1 MYEGVVIK
9 MEWRMQMNK
18 ENMWD
23 WVKQANSIAIA
34 GHVRPDGDCIGSC
47 MALYQ
52 YIKKEYPNKNT
63 KVYFEN
69 VPESF
74 QYLFEKEEMNI
85 GFENMEEAE
94 LFFSIDCSDLERLGL
109 AAKLFEKAE
118 HTICIDHHISNTG
131 YAKLNY
137 IAPTASSAAEVV
149 FELLEEEKINKE
161 VATSIYLGIVHDSG
175 VFKYSNVSRRT
186 MEIAGILVEKGVET
200 TSLIDNT
207 FYHKTYIQN
216 QILGRVLLESILVL
230 DGKGIVSCVT
240 KKMMDFY
247 GCVTS
252 DLDGIV
258 EQLRITD
265 GVEVAIFLHELEPLS
280 YKVSMRSKD
289 VVDVSKIAA
298 QFGGGGHIKA
308 AGCTMTGTFHDII
321 NSILELVDLQM
332 KEVRL

>member
-1 MYEGVVIK
+1 MDK
-9 MEWRMQMNK
+9 K
-18 ENMWD
+18 TMWD
-23 WVKQANSIAIA
+23 LVKQANSIGIA
-34 GHVRPDGDCIGSC
+34 GHIRPDGDCIGSC
-47 MALYQ
+47 IALYQ
-52 YIKKEYPNKNT
+52 YIKKEYPSK
-63 KVYFEN
+63 KIRVYFETI
-69 VPESF
+69 PESF
-74 QYLFEKEEMNI
+74 RYLFEKENLAV
-85 GFENMEEAE
+85 GFENMEQVD
-94 LFFSIDCSDLERLGL
+94 LFFSVDCSDLERLGP
-109 AAKLFEKAE
+109 AEKLFHEAT
-118 HTICIDHHISNTG
+118 HTICVDHHISNSG
-131 YAKLNY
+131 YAEVNY
-137 IAPTASSAAEVV
+137 INAKASSAAEVV
-149 FELLEEEKINKE
+149 FELLEEKNINKD

-216 QILGRVLLESILVL
+216 QILGRVLLESILVM
-230 DGKGIVSCVT
+230 DGKAIVSCVT
-240 KKMMDFY
+240 KRMMEFY

-289 VVDVSKIAA
+289 VIDVSKIAA

-308 AGCTMTGTFHDII
+308 AGCTITGTFHDII
-321 NSILELVDLQM
+321 NSVLELVDLQM
-332 KEVRL
+332 KEVER

>member
-1 MYEGVVIK
+1 MD
-9 MEWRMQMNK
+9 WRMQMNK
-18 ENMWD
+18 KEIWD
-23 WVKQANSIAIA
+23 WVEEAGSIAIA
-34 GHVRPDGDCIGSC
+34 GHIRPDGDCIGSC

-52 YIKKEYPNKNT
+52 YIKKEYPNK
-63 KVYFEN
+63 KIQVYFEN
-69 VPESF
+69 VPKSF
-74 QYLFEKEEMNI
+74 RYLFEMKEMTI
-85 GFENMEEAE
+85 GFENMEQAE
-94 LFFSIDCSDLERLGL
+94 LFFSVDCSDLERLGP
-109 AAKLFEKAE
+109 AVELFEGAS
-118 HTICIDHHISNTG
+118 HTICIDHHISNEG
-131 YAKLNY
+131 YGELNY
-137 IAPTASSAAEVV
+137 IVPGASSAAEVL
-149 FELLEEEKINKE
+149 FELLDENKINKN

-186 MEIAGILVEKGVET
+186 MEIAGILIEKGVET

-216 QILGRVLLESILVL
+216 QILGRVLLESFLVL

-247 GCVTS
+247 DCVTS

-265 GVEVAIFLHELEPLS
+265 GVEVAVFLHELEPLV

-289 VVDVSKIAA
+289 VVDVNRIAT

-308 AGCTMTGTFHDII
+308 AGCTMTGTFHDVV
-321 NSILELVDLQM
+321 NSILELADLQM
-332 KEVRL
+332 KEVEK

>member
-1 MYEGVVIK
+1 
-9 MEWRMQMNK
+9 MNK

-23 WVKQANSIAIA
+23 LVDQAKSIAIA

-52 YIKKEYPNKNT
+52 YIKKEYPNKNVQ
-63 KVYFEN
+63 VYFES

-74 QYLFEKEEMNI
+74 QYLFEKEEKNI
-85 GFENMEEAE
+85 GFEKLEQAE
-94 LFFSIDCSDLERLGL
+94 LFISVDCSDLERLG
-109 AAKLFEKAE
+109 AAVELFNGAV
-118 HTICIDHHISNTG
+118 HTICVDHHISNAG

-137 IAPTASSAAEVV
+137 IVPNASSAAEVM
-149 FELLEEEKINKE
+149 FELMDENKINKE

-216 QILGRVLLESILVL
+216 QILGRVLLESFLVL

-240 KKMMDFY
+240 KRMMEFY
-247 GCVTS
+247 GCVTA

-258 EQLRITD
+258 EQMRVTD
-265 GVEVAIFLHELEPLS
+265 GVEVAIFLHELEPLT

-289 VVDVSKIAA
+289 VVDVNRIAT
-298 QFGGGGHIKA
+298 QFGGGGHVKA
-308 AGCTMTGTFHDII
+308 AGCTMTGTYHDVI

-332 KEVRL
+332 KEVKV

>member
-1 MYEGVVIK
+1 
-9 MEWRMQMNK
+9 MNK
-18 ENMWD
+18 KDMWI
-23 WVKQANSIAIA
+23 WVEQADSIAIA

-52 YIKKEYPNKNT
+52 YIKKEYPNK
-63 KVYFEN
+63 KIRVYFES

-74 QYLFEKEEMNI
+74 RYLFEKEDMTI
-85 GFENMEEAE
+85 GFKDMEQAE
-94 LFFSIDCSDLERLGL
+94 LFISVDSSDLERLGP
-109 AAKLFEKAE
+109 AVELFDGAI
-118 HTICIDHHISNTG
+118 HTICIDHHISNEG
-131 YAKLNY
+131 FGELNF
-137 IAPTASSAAEVV
+137 IVPGASSAAEVM
-149 FELLEEEKINKE
+149 FELLEENKINKDI
-161 VATSIYLGIVHDSG
+161 ATSLYLGIVHDSG

-216 QILGRVLLESILVL
+216 QILGRVLLESFLVL

-247 GCVTS
+247 DCVTS

-265 GVEVAIFLHELEPLS
+265 GVEVAIFLHELEPLT

-289 VVDVSKIAA
+289 AIDVSKIAI
-298 QFGGGGHIKA
+298 QFGGGGHVKA
-308 AGCTMTGTFHDII
+308 AGCTMTGTFHDVV
-321 NSILELVDLQM
+321 NSVLELVDLQM
-332 KEVRL
+332 KEVER

>member
-1 MYEGVVIK
+1 
-9 MEWRMQMNK
+9 MNK
-18 ENMWD
+18 KDMWI
-23 WVKQANSIAIA
+23 WVEQAGSIAIA

-52 YIKKEYPNKNT
+52 YIKKEYPNK
-63 KVYFEN
+63 KIRVYFES

-74 QYLFEKEEMNI
+74 RYLFEKEEMTI
-85 GFENMEEAE
+85 GFENMEQAE
-94 LFFSIDCSDLERLGL
+94 LFISVDSSDLERLGPVVE
-109 AAKLFEKAE
+109 LFDGAV
-118 HTICIDHHISNTG
+118 HTICIDHHISNAG
-131 YAKLNY
+131 FGELNF
-137 IAPTASSAAEVV
+137 IVPSASSAAEVM
-149 FELLEEEKINKE
+149 FELLDENKINKE
-161 VATSIYLGIVHDSG
+161 IATSIYLGIVHDSG

-216 QILGRVLLESILVL
+216 QILGRVLLESFLVL

-258 EQLRITD
+258 EQMRITD
-265 GVEVAIFLHELEPLS
+265 GVEVAIFLHELEPLT

-289 VVDVSKIAA
+289 VIDVSKIAT
-298 QFGGGGHIKA
+298 QFGGGGHVKA
-308 AGCTMTGTFHDII
+308 AGCTMTGTFHDVI
-321 NSILELVDLQM
+321 NSILALADLQM
-332 KEVRL
+332 KEVEI

>member
-1 MYEGVVIK
+1 MD
-9 MEWRMQMNK
+9 WRMQMNK
-18 ENMWD
+18 KEIWD
-23 WVKQANSIAIA
+23 WVEEAGSIAIA
-34 GHVRPDGDCIGSC
+34 GHIRPDGDCIGSC

-52 YIKKEYPNKNT
+52 YIKKEYPNK
-63 KVYFEN
+63 KIQVYFEN
-69 VPESF
+69 VPKSF
-74 QYLFEKEEMNI
+74 RYLFEMKEMTI
-85 GFENMEEAE
+85 GFENLEQAE
-94 LFFSIDCSDLERLGL
+94 LFFSVDCSDLERLGP
-109 AAKLFEKAE
+109 AVELFEGAS
-118 HTICIDHHISNTG
+118 HTICIDHHISNEG
-131 YAKLNY
+131 YGELNY
-137 IAPTASSAAEVV
+137 IVPSASSAAEVL
-149 FELLEEEKINKE
+149 FELLDENKINKN

-216 QILGRVLLESILVL
+216 QILGRVLLESFLVL

-247 GCVTS
+247 DCVTS

-265 GVEVAIFLHELEPLS
+265 GVEVAVFLHELEPLV

-289 VVDVSKIAA
+289 VVDVNRIAT
-298 QFGGGGHIKA
+298 QFGGGGHVKA
-308 AGCTMTGTFHDII
+308 AGCTMTGTFHDVV
-321 NSILELVDLQM
+321 NSILELADLQM
-332 KEVRL
+332 KEVEK

>member
-1 MYEGVVIK
+1 
-9 MEWRMQMNK
+9 MNK
-18 ENMWD
+18 KTMWD
-23 WVKQANSIAIA
+23 WVEEANSIAIA

-63 KVYFEN
+63 QVYFVN

-74 QYLFEKEEMNI
+74 HYLFEEEEMNI
-85 GFENMEEAE
+85 GFGNMEQAE
-94 LFFSIDCSDLERLGL
+94 LFFSVDCSDLERLGL
-109 AAKLFEKAE
+109 AGKLFDGAK
-118 HTICIDHHISNTG
+118 HTVCIDHHISNEG
-131 YAKLNY
+131 YAELNF
-137 IAPTASSAAEVV
+137 IVPNASSAAEVM
-149 FELLEEEKINKE
+149 FQLLDEDKINKTI
-161 VATSIYLGIVHDSG
+161 ATSIYLGIVHDSG

-216 QILGRVLLESILVL
+216 QILGRVLLESMLVL
-230 DGKGIVSCVT
+230 GGKGIVSCVT
-240 KKMMDFY
+240 KKMMSFY

-265 GVEVAIFLHELEPLS
+265 GVEVAIFLHELESLT

-298 QFGGGGHIKA
+298 QFGGGGHVKA
-308 AGCTMTGTFHDII
+308 AGCTMTGTFHDIV
-321 NSILELVDLQM
+321 NSILPLVDLQM
-332 KEVRL
+332 KEVEK